1 MKRSPVIEMTALL
14 DVIMILMF
22 LVLAGA
28 SQSVEDLKRDY
39 TSSEALE
46 ERISGLEVQNESLIR
61 RLNSFTVLERSCL
74 VITLSVTR
82 NEDGSRSVLL
92 ECEGRDS
99 QTIELTWFNLQYVK
113 NTLSAQTAKIIDAA
127 LPQYQAVFIVFQY
140 DRNVIYQ
147 TDYRLIS
154 NVIQAQKT
162 RANVY
167 CAEYD
172 IREDSDE

>member
-14 DVIMILMF
+14 DVILILMF

-28 SQSVEDLKRDY
+28 SQKVEDIKKDIA
-39 TSSEALE
+39 SSEVLE
-46 ERISGLEVQNESLIR
+46 QRISGLINQNDSLTR
-61 RLNSFTVLERSCL
+61 RLNSFTVLKRSCL
-74 VITLSVTR
+74 VITLSISR
-82 NEDGSRSVLL
+82 AEDGARSVLL
-92 ECEGRDS
+92 ECEGDQS
-99 QTIELTWFNLQYVK
+99 QTIGLTWFNLQYVK
-113 NTLSAQTAKIIDAA
+113 NTLRAQIVKMIEGA

-140 DRNVIYQ
+140 DRNLIYQ

-162 RANVY
+162 RADVY

-172 IREDSDE
+172 IREEQDE

>member
-28 SQSVEDLKRDY
+28 SQKVEDIKKDY
-39 TSSEALE
+39 VSSEVLE
-46 ERISGLEVQNESLIR
+46 ERISGLQSQNESLIR
-61 RLNSFTVLERSCL
+61 RLSSFTVLKSSCL
-74 VITLSVTR
+74 VITLSVNR
-82 NEDGSRSVLL
+82 SEDKSRSVLL
-92 ECEGRDS
+92 ECEGEQS

-113 NTLSAQTAKIIDAA
+113 NTLSAQIAGIIDRK
-127 LPQYQAVFIVFQY
+127 LPRYQAVFIVFQY

-154 NVIQAQKT
+154 SVIQARKT

-172 IREDSDE
+172 IREEHDE